1 MARARSHFHNDK
13 TNQEISQHLRDA
25 ERALARA
32 MDMCI
37 RVSKSRDGVRSMT
50 AKHVR
55 RDIGRALDS
64 IRSIRPIR
72 DTGVSDIDLI
82 SEDQRAE
89 MSRQKK
95 ADRKES
101 SI

>member
-13 TNQEISQHLRDA
+13 ANQEISQHLRDA
-25 ERALARA
+25 ERALSRA
-32 MDMCI
+32 MDMCV
-37 RVSKSRDGVRSMT
+37 RVSRGREGVRSLT

-64 IRSIRPIR
+64 IRAIRPIR
-72 DTGVSDIDLI
+72 DTGVSDIDLL

-101 SI
+101 NT